1 MSYSRSFS
9 KTIAIH
15 YSGSVSYPAS
25 QSGGSVSY
33 SGTAYEDVVV
43 NINVDTDAFD
53 SSVRHCNNSVG
64 ALTGAVVATEGAQ
77 VASIRQ
83 NAIKI
88 GQTIVDGFFST
99 VRSEI
104 SQQITELKNRIDA
117 DLIHLNELAK
127 RCVDKQRQM
136 ESDYNRISGR
146 YLKIFSDL
154 DNELDNRIHE
164 IDRPVFEFRQRT
176 GSSSYRALDSDLAGG
191 TAVAGAENS
200 RLEAQISASVAKKR
214 AFDTI
219 RKANHFL
226 ARQKQT
232 DRILE
237 DCIMEENATG
247 DFCVPVCYMET
258 SGEGGRTDK
267 KVYSP
272 IAGIDEGKM
281 ADRFCSFGYKTGPE
295 QETGNIRMHFDN
307 EVSSGYGASSASH
320 DARVREYIVK
330 LFNIDTIQMIQ
341 KI

>member
-1 MSYSRSFS
+1 MPR
-9 KTIAIH
+9 
-15 YSGSVSYPAS
+15 
-25 QSGGSVSY
+25 
-33 SGTAYEDVVV
+33 
-43 NINVDTDAFD
+43 
-53 SSVRHCNNSVG
+53 
-64 ALTGAVVATEGAQ
+64 
-77 VASIRQ
+77 
-83 NAIKI
+83 
-88 GQTIVDGFFST
+88 
-99 VRSEI
+99 
-104 SQQITELKNRIDA
+104 
-117 DLIHLNELAK
+117 
-127 RCVDKQRQM
+127 
-136 ESDYNRISGR
+136 YNRLHATRCRFR
-146 YLKIFSDL
+146 YVPIRSLRSYRFLQCVANIIITDVTEVYILPVGIFSDL

-272 IAGIDEGKM
+272 IAGIDEGGGAVFGLL
-281 ADRFCSFGYKTGPE
+281 ADAV
-295 QETGNIRMHFDN
+295 
-307 EVSSGYGASSASH
+307 EVHQAVGARIHVA
-320 DARVREYIVK
+320 AVPP
-330 LFNIDTIQMIQ
+330 
-341 KI
+341 

>member
-104 SQQITELKNRIDA
+104 SQQITELKNRIS
-117 DLIHLNELAK
+117 LSLLSK
-127 RCVDKQRQM
+127 R
-136 ESDYNRISGR
+136 
-146 YLKIFSDL
+146 
-154 DNELDNRIHE
+154 
-164 IDRPVFEFRQRT
+164 
-176 GSSSYRALDSDLAGG
+176 
-191 TAVAGAENS
+191 
-200 RLEAQISASVAKKR
+200 
-214 AFDTI
+214 
-219 RKANHFL
+219 
-226 ARQKQT
+226 
-232 DRILE
+232 
-237 DCIMEENATG
+237 
-247 DFCVPVCYMET
+247 
-258 SGEGGRTDK
+258 
-267 KVYSP
+267 
-272 IAGIDEGKM
+272 
-281 ADRFCSFGYKTGPE
+281 
-295 QETGNIRMHFDN
+295 
-307 EVSSGYGASSASH
+307 
-320 DARVREYIVK
+320 
-330 LFNIDTIQMIQ
+330 
-341 KI
+341 

>member
-176 GSSSYRALDSDLAGG
+176 GRSRAAGG
-191 TAVAGAENS
+191 AACKMNNKRKEKHYEEKIYGSGVSCNVGNGGDS
-200 RLEAQISASVAKKR
+200 RMR
-214 AFDTI
+214 I
-219 RKANHFL
+219 RQLCEQHI
-226 ARQKQT
+226 RQYGRGFRRRDQ
-232 DRILE
+232 
-237 DCIMEENATG
+237 
-247 DFCVPVCYMET
+247 P
-258 SGEGGRTDK
+258 GGRRGRKGDYHVVSGKCLHDTGIR
-267 KVYSP
+267 S
-272 IAGIDEGKM
+272 AGC
-281 ADRFCSFGYKTGPE
+281 RF
-295 QETGNIRMHFDN
+295 Q
-307 EVSSGYGASSASH
+307 
-320 DARVREYIVK
+320 
-330 LFNIDTIQMIQ
+330 
-341 KI
+341 